1 MPEPDNWLDR
11 WLEEIVN
18 ISAEKSILE
27 LGCGEGRDTQLLCEA
42 GLRVVGLDKSKDAIA
57 VALKKNLDCCFHIDD
72 IRSDFPDVGKSYPVI
87 IASLCLHYFEWEE
100 TLGIAMKMHASLE
113 DDGLLFV
120 RVNATDDINYG
131 AIGYPEIESNYYH
144 VNGKTKRFFDMD
156 ALDRLFPEEKW
167 NTLLKEEKTIH
178 RYEKPKAVW
187 ELVLSNR

>member
-1 MPEPDNWLDR
+1 M
-11 WLEEIVN
+11 
-18 ISAEKSILE
+18 
-27 LGCGEGRDTQLLCEA
+27 CEA
-42 GLRVVGLDKSKDAIA
+42 GIRVDGVDKSKDAIA

-120 RVNATDDINYG
+120 RVNSTDDINYG